1 MINPIGPL
9 EFLEKQSK
17 SSSGIM
23 MVLGYT
29 LLVMGFLFVY
39 VSTIDIIIK
48 DKVWFGIGGAI
59 VIIAIFVLL
68 MQFIIVY
75 KEERLSRQKKLY
87 SSAIQSLKD
96 HLDLQ
101 IKIIEYNEKAIA
113 YNAKNKNPEMDILNN
128 SDLCYTVNQYF
139 DALFTKKP
147 RN

>member
-1 MINPIGPL
+1 MVNPIESL

-17 SSSGIM
+17 SSSGIV
-23 MVLGYT
+23 MVLGYI
-29 LLVMGFLFVY
+29 LLVTGFLFVY
-39 VSTIDIIIK
+39 ASTIDIIIK
-48 DKVWFGIGGAI
+48 NKVWLEIGGAI

-68 MQFIIVY
+68 MPSIIVY
-75 KEERLSRQKKLY
+75 KEERLSRQQKLY
-87 SSAIQSLKD
+87 SSAIQMLKD

-113 YNAKNKNPEMDILNN
+113 YNAKNKNPKMDILNN